1 LPDGRWVVP
10 ANRWDLL
17 DAAEPALPPQV
28 SVVIPYYRAQPQL
41 DLVLTALA
49 LQTHPHSR
57 LEVVVA
63 DDGSPTAPRVPESA
77 TGLDV
82 VVVRQPDHGFRAAA
96 ARNLGAGVSSGQVL
110 CFLDADTVPEPD
122 YVQRLAR
129 LPALLPD
136 ALVTGRRRHANL
148 TGWTPAR
155 LRAWLTGAG
164 AAPAEIAEPRWLAE
178 LVADGVRAVND
189 RSYRTVISAVA
200 ACSRELFTEVGGFE
214 ESFTSYGGEDWELA
228 HRMFTAGA
236 VLAHEHRAQAWHD
249 GPDWAGR
256 ITDPATAAAQKQAEA
271 SALARLIPEPGA
283 RGERGPFPLPDVAV
297 QFGGGDSDSACGD
310 LQRSVAMVLGS
321 VPDVGVWTGAARLAA
336 ADPRVHPGAVPADV
350 RSRCRTLVHL
360 SAGCALTPGA
370 LPALIELVRPG
381 GPGQVVA
388 TATGHQVRVT
398 ANRALQ
404 RAQRWSGP
412 LGRPEAVL
420 LQQLFGVRTFDRQQ
434 LAALGVR

>member
-1 LPDGRWVVP
+1 
-10 ANRWDLL
+10 
-17 DAAEPALPPQV
+17 
-28 SVVIPYYRAQPQL
+28 VVIPYYRAQARL

-49 LQTHPHSR
+49 LQTYPRSR
-57 LEVVVA
+57 LEVIVA
-63 DDGSPTAPRVPESA
+63 DDGSPAAPRVPESA
-77 TGLDV
+77 AGLDV

-96 ARNLGAGVSSGQVL
+96 ARNLGAGVSSGEVL
-110 CFLDADTVPEPD
+110 CFLDADTVPEPE

-136 ALVTGRRRHANL
+136 ALVTGRRRHADL
-148 TGWTPAR
+148 TDWTPAR

-164 AAPAEIAEPRWLAE
+164 PAPAELAEPRWLAE
-178 LVADGVRAVND
+178 LVADGVRAVDD
-189 RSYRTVISAVA
+189 RSYRTVISAVV
-200 ACSRELFTEVGGFE
+200 ACSRGLFTEVGGFE

-256 ITDPATAAAQKQAEA
+256 ITDPATAAAQKLAEA

-297 QFGGGDSDSACGD
+297 QFGGGDSDSDGRD

-321 VPDVGVWTGAARLAA
+321 VTDVGVWTGVVDLAA

-350 RSRCRTLVHL
+350 RARCRTLVHL
-360 SAGCALTPGA
+360 SAGCGLTPRVLA
-370 LPALIELVRPG
+370 ALIELVRPG
-381 GPGQVVA
+381 GPGQVVVA

-412 LGRPEAVL
+412 LGRHEAVL
-420 LQQLFGVRTFDRQQ
+420 LQQLFGVRTFDPQQ
-434 LAALGVR
+434 SAALGEC